1 MSSSGKRR
9 FSRTALVLAL
19 AMLGAVLVATAAPAE
34 EVASAKGMA
43 YGVRD
48 NIAKVETPKVKS
60 VVPPL
65 TASSER
71 NSQVNVFDV
80 AKAASVESDAC
91 IQSGAPAKLQA
102 EMDMAEF
109 LAKGTEGEPPTTE
122 TGTVTTPPNFPDE
135 GNCFVPAADKPAG
148 EDNPEC
154 ADFDPAT
161 HKTCITTKPL
171 WNGRGYAKALDLA
184 GSIEEV
190 QAEAVARCDE
200 NGNLELG
207 TGAAYTLAGEL
218 QGDPRQPNQNLN
230 PLALGLAESA
240 TVIFWET
247 NWDPATGSTT
257 DGSDTVFVNGMH
269 IITPTEDIIIS
280 HAEATATCIEPV
292 VAGGAPPGGYPRDI
306 SLTASKKT
314 VTYGNTFSLTGSVT
328 PATAFATPNT
338 CVAGVTVTIRKDP
351 VGAPQEFFDVGTV
364 KTDRR
369 GNFGFN
375 VTADANAQWLA
386 FIEKDNPTECAQSA
400 SQSRSVLVRPFVGL
414 KVSDPTPRRGS
425 KVKFSTRVAPCDGHR
440 GKRIKLR
447 REYKGRSV
455 KIATARLDNDCKA
468 VFVLKA
474 TWKTAVFDAAFTK
487 QDDDH
492 QNGTS
497 RPKVVKT
504 HRGRG

>member
-1 MSSSGKRR
+1 MSGSGKRR
-9 FSRTALVLAL
+9 FSRTALVMAL

-34 EVASAKGMA
+34 EVAKARGMA

-65 TASSER
+65 TASSDR
-71 NSQVNVFDV
+71 NAQVDV
-80 AKAASVESDAC
+80 LGVAQVARVESDAC
-91 IQSGAPAKLQA
+91 IQSGTPAKLQ
-102 EMDMAEF
+102 EQMDTAEF
-109 LAKGTEGEPPTTE
+109 LAKGGEGDPPVPQ
-122 TGTVTTPPNFPDE
+122 TGTVSTPPNFPDD
-135 GNCFVPAADKPAG
+135 GNCFVPTEDKPEG
-148 EDNPEC
+148 DDNPPC
-154 ADFDPAT
+154 ADFDPET

-171 WNGRGYAKALDLA
+171 WNGRGYAKALDTL
-184 GSIEEV
+184 GIIEEV
-190 QAEAVARCDE
+190 QAEAVARCDA
-200 NGNLELG
+200 NGAIEFA
-207 TGAAYTLAGEL
+207 TGAAYTLAGDF

-230 PLALGLAESA
+230 PLGLGLAESA

-247 NWDPATGSTT
+247 NWDAATGTTT
-257 DGSDTVFVNGMH
+257 DGSDTVYVNGMH

-280 HAEATATCIEPV
+280 HAEASAECISTAP
-292 VAGGAPPGGYPRDI
+292 PPGGFPRDI
-306 SLTASKKT
+306 SLTASKNT

-328 PATAFATPNT
+328 PATAFATPNS
-338 CVAGVTVTIRKDP
+338 CVAGVDVTIRKDP
-351 VGAPQEFFDVGTV
+351 VGAPQEFVDVGTV

-375 VTADANAQWLA
+375 VTAEANAQWLA
-386 FIEKDNPTECAQSA
+386 FIEKDNPKDCAQSS
-400 SQSRSVLVRPFVGL
+400 SQSRSVLIRPFVGL
-414 KVSDPTPRRGS
+414 KVSDSTPRRGS

-468 VFVLKA
+468 VFVMKA
-474 TWKTAVFDAAFTK
+474 NWKTAVFDAAFTK

-504 HRGRG
+504 HR